1 MNHWTEILYFS
12 IFGAALVSSFV
23 GLLFTAVMPGIDR
36 WSKRFFSHY
45 YIVFLLCCLAGL
57 MEMAVYYFPVPGTVL
72 HGIILLESMLLPI
85 PLPMLTVFLLHCCG
99 EDTRSGRLFHIVIG
113 LVAVY
118 FLMLLSSLFT
128 GSFFYISQDGHFCR
142 GPLYPLCPLP
152 LIAVLLCN
160 LAGTIRRRKQISHKV
175 FLAFLIAI
183 LPIMAAMI
191 AQLFFDFFPVVD
203 ISYVLSA
210 LAMYGFILSN
220 QIEQDRRHQG
230 EIALQHQEIAL
241 QQREIALQQQEIAH
255 ERASIMVLQMRPH
268 FIYNTLMTIHSL
280 CRLDPQKARQIII
293 DFTNYLRRNFNAV
306 ASDSAIPFSTELE
319 HTRAYLAVEQAQY
332 DDMLVVT
339 YDTPFISFRLPPLT
353 LQPIVENAVKHGMDP
368 YSGPLRI
375 LVRTRHTDSVTEILV
390 EDNGPGFDPSDPD
403 KPHPT
408 LTNIRQRLHLMCG
421 GQLSIAPAEGRGIA
435 VTITIPDSADPA
447 V

>member
-12 IFGAALVSSFV
+12 IFGAALVSSV
-23 GLLFTAVMPGIDR
+23 IGLLFTAVMPGIDR
-36 WSKRFFSHY
+36 WSKRFFSPS

-57 MEMAVYYFPVPGTVL
+57 MEMAVYYFPVPGTIL

-160 LAGTIRRRKQISHKV
+160 LAGTIRRRKKISRKV

-230 EIALQHQEIAL
+230 EIALQH
-241 QQREIALQQQEIAH
+241 
-255 ERASIMVLQMRPH
+255 
-268 FIYNTLMTIHSL
+268 
-280 CRLDPQKARQIII
+280 
-293 DFTNYLRRNFNAV
+293 
-306 ASDSAIPFSTELE
+306 
-319 HTRAYLAVEQAQY
+319 
-332 DDMLVVT
+332 
-339 YDTPFISFRLPPLT
+339 
-353 LQPIVENAVKHGMDP
+353 
-368 YSGPLRI
+368 
-375 LVRTRHTDSVTEILV
+375 
-390 EDNGPGFDPSDPD
+390 
-403 KPHPT
+403 
-408 LTNIRQRLHLMCG
+408 
-421 GQLSIAPAEGRGIA
+421 
-435 VTITIPDSADPA
+435 
-447 V
+447 